1 MKLLYFIKRFGYNAL
16 PTSFFK
22 GNYKR
27 LKAFEESCDQIELYN
42 RLDYY
47 FKVKT
52 QFELPQSAVAVKNF
66 RKTVGTDYYLDLKDF
81 LHYFKPEAYF
91 AYHFGDETHINAL
104 PTLFKARPIDYYNAN
119 SILFKLNKKRHFR
132 WVEDK
137 YAFTDKKNGLVWRGG
152 AYQANRK
159 LFVDKFWDQPGFNV
173 GQTNKPKEKQPWQK
187 PFLSIAEQLKYKFVA
202 CPEGNDVA
210 TNLKWVMSSN
220 SLAVMP
226 KPRYETWFMEGV
238 LEADAHYIAVKDDY
252 SDLEEKMAYYAEHP
266 KEADEIIRNA
276 HLHVARFIDPDLED
290 LLCLK
295 VLERYVELSGQE
307 AAIKFG
313 LK

>member
-16 PTSFFK
+16 PSSFFK

-27 LKAFEESCDQIELYN
+27 LKAFEESCDQSELRN

-47 FKVKT
+47 FKVHNH
-52 QFELPQSAVAVKNF
+52 FELPQSAVAVKDF

-81 LHYFKPEAYF
+81 LQYFNPEVRF
-91 AYHFGDETHINAL
+91 AYHFGDETHVNAS
-104 PTLFKARPIDYYNAN
+104 PTLFKARPIEYDNAN

-137 YAFTDKKNGLVWRGG
+137 YSFTDKRNGLVWRGG

-159 LFVDKFWDQPGFNV
+159 LLVEKFWNQPRFNV
-173 GQTNKPKEKQPWQK
+173 GQTNKPKEKLPWQK
-187 PFLSIAEQLKYKFVA
+187 PFLSTAEQLKYKFVA

-226 KPRYETWFMEGV
+226 KPRYETWFMEGI
-238 LEADAHYIAVKDDY
+238 LEPDVHYVAVENDY
-252 SDLEEKMAYYAEHP
+252 SNLEEKMEYYSNRP
-266 KEADEIIRNA
+266 VEANKIIHNA
-276 HLHVARFIDPDLED
+276 HLHVARFRNPDLED

-295 VLERYVELSGQE
+295 VLEQYAELSGQE
-307 AAIKFG
+307 DANRFE
-313 LK
+313 LD